1 MNMRWKKMIDY
12 LILYGFWFGVF
23 CWVVAFLLSS
33 DIFLRTGAITFFIC
47 LLLMV
52 LDSEGIL

>member
-1 MNMRWKKMIDY
+1 MIDY